1 MRSKRLG
8 RVRAAISLVTVW
20 SGESRTMKAVKR
32 MAMSAPAASVKS
44 VRRISREST
53 VASAKPRPTIGPI
66 RGEMSIAPMTT
77 AGEDSSNPSTAM
89 PADMRIM
96 KA

>member
-1 MRSKRLG
+1 M
-8 RVRAAISLVTVW
+8 
-20 SGESRTMKAVKR
+20 
-32 MAMSAPAASVKS
+32 
-44 VRRISREST
+44 RRISREST
-53 VASAKPRPTIGPI
+53 VASAKPKPTIGPI

-77 AGEDSSNPSTAM
+77 AGEDSSSPSTAM